1 MATEPSSVQ
10 RDRMLA
16 HGKSKLTL
24 VQFLAADNP
33 EAIDNY
39 LAETQRAVQTE
50 GGSRG
55 HQLKI
60 DQVLTRG
67 EMPYHYLIVDNFPSS
82 QALLLAHENTR
93 AVRLSNI
100 REEYAILVRP
110 NPLIKRIAKGLGFLA
125 PALIKL
131 LKTAEVRDLGDFT
144 DQVDPETDPVPEAVK
159 IFSSEDL
166 DQPFFMMNLNQFS
179 PSKKRGVNRKSAYNQ
194 YALQIL
200 PYLVSVGGYPEIYGE
215 NLGSFIGDQ
224 RDPLFNSWHDFALVY
239 YPSRT
244 SFLRLMTNTPR
255 SAAAI
260 RREGLK
266 QVVLMAGSET
276 RS

>member
-1 MATEPSSVQ
+1 MATEPTSVQ
-10 RDRMLA
+10 RDRMLV

-82 QALLLAHENTR
+82 QALLIAHENSR

-125 PALIKL
+125 PA
-131 LKTAEVRDLGDFT
+131 
-144 DQVDPETDPVPEAVK
+144 
-159 IFSSEDL
+159 
-166 DQPFFMMNLNQFS
+166 
-179 PSKKRGVNRKSAYNQ
+179 
-194 YALQIL
+194 
-200 PYLVSVGGYPEIYGE
+200 
-215 NLGSFIGDQ
+215 
-224 RDPLFNSWHDFALVY
+224 
-239 YPSRT
+239 
-244 SFLRLMTNTPR
+244 
-255 SAAAI
+255 
-260 RREGLK
+260 
-266 QVVLMAGSET
+266 
-276 RS
+276 